1 MITSDVAKQL
11 PYLLHTLVFELMHQV
26 LHFAAFDKI
35 TECISRLDID
45 PAPKLLG
52 NDIIRLLVKICKWQV
67 VAAIG
72 TEQFFATNQI
82 DAAGLAKV
90 GEDKGNEIG

>member
-1 MITSDVAKQL
+1 LITGNMAQQM
-11 PYLLHTLVFELMHQV
+11 PYLLHTLVFELMYEV
-26 LHFAAFDKI
+26 LHFTAFDKI
-35 TECISRLDID
+35 TERISRLDIE
-45 PAPKLLG
+45 PAPKLLC
-52 NDIIRLLVKICKWQV
+52 NHIIRLLVKICKWQV

-72 TEQFFATNQI
+72 TEQFFAINQI